1 MICKSGDSGQAVLVS
16 MGEAP
21 RLSAQALAERRAVRY
36 RQIPSLRVRNEE
48 EALAFL
54 NDVGICLLFSAQDV
68 ELPTLWGAISG
79 SDRELTEDR
88 YDEALG
94 WAWEWKDTLAI
105 AGRILYGKYLRKK
118 PVFISLDLVPHFY
131 ALSGNYGELDD
142 YLEEYR
148 EGRLSDEARRVYEAL
163 LEHGALPTSR
173 LRREARLY
181 GHDLA
186 PRFERALTELQM
198 GFKIVKVGIS
208 DANRWK
214 YCYVYDLFLRR
225 FPEQAAAAR
234 SISSTEAMRTI
245 LCRYLSTVVAATPEQ
260 VIRLFGWEPWR
271 LEQIVARLA
280 REGIIRTDVEVEGQK
295 GGHLMLAKEAARL
308 G

>member
-1 MICKSGDSGQAVLVS
+1 
-16 MGEAP
+16 MGEVSW
-21 RLSAQALAERRAVRY
+21 LSAQTLAERRAARY
-36 RQIPSLRVRNEE
+36 RQRPSLRVRNEE

-54 NDVGICLLFSAQDV
+54 NDVGLCLLFSAQDV

-79 SDRELTEDR
+79 SDRDLAEDR

-186 PRFERALTELQM
+186 SRFERALTELQM

-234 SISSTEAMRTI
+234 SIHSTEAMRTI
-245 LCRYLSTVVAATPEQ
+245 LRRYLSTVIAATPEQ
-260 VIRLFGWEPWR
+260 IVRLFGWEPWR

-280 REGIIRTDVEVEGQK
+280 QEGIIRQGVQIEGLR
-295 GGHLMLAKEAARL
+295 GDHLMLTAEA